1 MTIFL
6 LGEFPFEQAGQN
18 ADVFLQ
24 RFKTKELVKS
34 PEFFDLHR

>member
-18 ADVFLQ
+18 ADVFCKDLKQ
-24 RFKTKELVKS
+24 KS
-34 PEFFDLHR
+34 